1 MERLLKL
8 KDRLAR
14 EKGHLEHVGQQLEE
28 KKSQLTVLKKRQ
40 EDILKARE
48 VIQLVAKQTQQKLES
63 HIGNLVSAAEA
74 SIYEDPY
81 EFVVE
86 FVTRRGQT
94 ECDLLF
100 KRGMNKWY
108 PLKEEASGGGSIDAA
123 CLSLRVAFMSL
134 EKPRSRPVL
143 LLDQPFGN
151 TSPDYQPKCSA
162 MVKRLSEQLGL
173 QIIMISHADGIIDSG
188 DRVFEVVKRG
198 GISSVSVLGEQMKGI
213 LIERRSY

>member
-8 KDRLAR
+8 KDRLVR
-14 EKGHLEHVGQQLEE
+14 EKGLLEHAEHQLAERE
-28 KKSQLTVLKKRQ
+28 SQLVALKKRQ

-48 VIQLVAKQTQQKLES
+48 IIQLVAKQTQQKLEH
-63 HIGNLVSAAEA
+63 HISSLVSTAEA
-74 SIYEDPY
+74 AVYEDPY

-86 FVTRRGQT
+86 FVIRRGQT

-100 KRGMNKWY
+100 KKGEAKWY
-108 PLKEEASGGGSIDAA
+108 PLKEEASGGGPIDMA
-123 CLSLRVAFMSL
+123 CLALRAAFMSL
-134 EKPRSRPVL
+134 EKPKSRPVL
-143 LLDQPFGN
+143 LLDQPFKN

-162 MVKRLSEQLGL
+162 MVKRLNEQLGL

-188 DRVFEVVKRG
+188 DRIFEVVKKG
-198 GISSVSVLGEQMKGI
+198 GISKVDTLGEVMKRV